1 MREGE
6 IIAFLVTFVGLV
18 GAIVTPM
25 LKLNSTINRLIANF
39 DNLNKH
45 NQYTDKTIIE
55 HEARLDAH
63 DIKLAEHDTK
73 LNDLIHDHRRIHDKK
88 G

>member
-1 MREGE
+1 MSEGE
-6 IIAFLVTFVGLV
+6 LIAFLVTFIGLV
-18 GAIVTPM
+18 AAIVTPM
-25 LKLNSTINRLIANF
+25 LKLNNTINRLIANF

-63 DIKLAEHDTK
+63 DVKLAEQDVK
-73 LNDLIHDHRRIHDKK
+73 LNDLIHDHRRICDKK

>member
-1 MREGE
+1 MSEGE
-6 IIAFLVTFVGLV
+6 LIAFLVTLISLV
-18 GAIVTPM
+18 GAIVSPI
-25 LKLNSTINRLIANF
+25 LKLNSTLNRLIANF

-63 DIKLAEHDTK
+63 DIKLAEQDVK
-73 LNDLIHDHRRIHDKK
+73 LNDLIHDHRRIHNGKE
-88 G
+88 